1 MSAARARR
9 RFGLCSHFNSAHAV
23 DRKWT
28 DPRLTSSIHRHPGP
42 NPAIHTV
49 NLVKNQSIPPPKTS
63 PAPSHIVLTKNPQIR
78 GHLAPQ
84 IFRLATFLLDEAEND
99 ARGRLK
105 RLKRFG
111 TFEETHA
118 NLYVAHQAKKRRRGC
133 VPSQKVAEV
142 AGCMSKVAR
151 GPHGPKPAYG
161 SRTGTPA
168 PFQTPLPDVPS
179 QKTPVFGQKPPPR
192 SGCPFSATGV

>member
-1 MSAARARR
+1 M
-9 RFGLCSHFNSAHAV
+9 
-23 DRKWT
+23 
-28 DPRLTSSIHRHPGP
+28 
-42 NPAIHTV
+42 
-49 NLVKNQSIPPPKTS
+49 
-63 PAPSHIVLTKNPQIR
+63 
-78 GHLAPQ
+78 PQ
-84 IFRLATFLLDEAEND
+84 IFRLVTFLLDEAEND

-151 GPHGPKPAYG
+151 GPHQAKKLRQKSPEVRTKPERHRA
-161 SRTGTPA
+161 R
-168 PFQTPLPDVPS
+168 FQPTKMS
-179 QKTPVFGQKPPPR
+179 VFGFTRGNAAQRSDRKPEENQRNDQNQPNPGLIGQDVKK
-192 SGCPFSATGV
+192 SLTGGGWQTWVTYTRLPGYPGV